1 MVSRLKD
8 IAKQIFHNSKMVK
21 YKTII
26 IVITFSIIVATII
39 TIGCMRKRIT
49 ISVDGKQKVV
59 VTYKNTVKDV
69 LQSNNIELSKKDKVQ
84 PSLDSQLSNNEN
96 IEIKRSIPIT
106 IKGNGKTFNIDA
118 LEGSVLE
125 MLEYNKKDLNANGI
139 EFDKDMDEITPAL
152 DSKLEKN
159 QIVQIVKV
167 KKVLS
172 LKMSPLHM
180 TR

>member
-1 MVSRLKD
+1 
-8 IAKQIFHNSKMVK
+8 
-21 YKTII
+21 
-26 IVITFSIIVATII
+26 
-39 TIGCMRKRIT
+39 MRKRIT

-167 KKVLS
+167 KKSIVTENEPIAYDLS
-172 LKMSPLHM
+172 LIHI
-180 TR
+180 